1 MAKTGPSGITTKAA
15 GGVSRLPHPKL
26 FIPPV
31 LAHWSADL
39 VIDPKAVAVE
49 EPMPSWIA
57 RREEHDARLAR
68 FGKMIEMHTALRV
81 ERQAELPRIPKP
93 QPQQTPVEVFWT
105 DTPEG
110 ELQRLAWALAGSGGI
125 PVRWASP
132 SRNELI
138 AAGLVEIVKTERD
151 LWMGDRLT
159 SAGRARLRN
168 QSCKTSTS

>member
-1 MAKTGPSGITTKAA
+1 MAKTGPFGITTKAA
-15 GGVSRLPHPKL
+15 GGVSRLPDPKL

-39 VIDPKAVAVE
+39 GIDPKAVAVE

-81 ERQAELPRIPKP
+81 ERQAELPRIPRP
-93 QPQQTPVEVFWT
+93 APPETPVERFWT
-105 DTPEG
+105 DSLET
-110 ELQRLAWALAGSGGI
+110 ELERLADAEARERG
-125 PVRWASP
+125 PARWASP